1 MEGRWSGRGPE
12 RCRAVTGAPSG
23 VMSNTVSGFK
33 NSVYVKVMRNYVG
46 GNCVESVWKKIGP
59 RE

>member
-1 MEGRWSGRGPE
+1 MEGGGGPE

-33 NSVYVKVMRNYVG
+33 NSVYVKVMRNYVC

-59 RE
+59 